1 MSQYLDVQV
10 TRASS
15 LPIVLAL
22 TAVALSIALYFLAAP
37 LETNLVF
44 VVGYV
49 LTPLVT
55 FVAVAWDSISQKS
68 KSRDIW
74 FDRSPKKSLIVR
86 SIAGLS
92 LIPAVLHII
101 QLGTILGETAVQ
113 EGWFS

>member
-1 MSQYLDVQV
+1 MTTYSDTQIS
-10 TRASS
+10 RASS
-15 LPIVLAL
+15 LPILLGSVA
-22 TAVALSIALYFLAAP
+22 TAASVALYLLASL

-44 VVGYV
+44 LVGYM

-68 KSRDIW
+68 KAKDVR
-74 FDRSPKKSLIVR
+74 FDKSPKKQLIVR
-86 SIAGLS
+86 LVALAS
-92 LIPAVLHII
+92 LVPAVFHII